1 MKNMVYTYEKTALK
15 DEDGNPNLENV
26 FYLLKDGK
34 KTEEYQVAELMAKY
48 HCAYLNE
55 EFDGTWEDY
64 KNEAGETKPD
74 YELEIECNDQDD
86 EVKAEL
92 IKICKA
98 NAEALEAEE

>member
-1 MKNMVYTYEKTALK
+1 MVYTYEKTAVK
-15 DEDGNPNLENV
+15 YEDCNPNLENV

-64 KNEAGETKPD
+64 KKAYEENFQHKINYSLGKQMVDQLNIYKP
-74 YELEIECNDQDD
+74 
-86 EVKAEL
+86 
-92 IKICKA
+92 
-98 NAEALEAEE
+98 